1 MLSFSLWHNGNY
13 ASLGESLRH
22 GIFQGVSIVTST
34 GFATADTN
42 IWPALCICILVYMSV
57 QGGMAGS
64 TAGGLK
70 SDRILMA
77 GKVIKAQLRQQ
88 QHPGAI
94 IHIKNDGIVQSPSV
108 VNFAI
113 LYIVIYAF
121 IILLGTIFNAACGL
135 DTLTSFTAS
144 VASMGNIGPGFGEV
158 GSLCNLS
165 EMPVMVKLFSTLQM
179 LLGRLEIFGL
189 LHFFTMK
196 WWI

>member
-1 MLSFSLWHNGNY
+1 
-13 ASLGESLRH
+13 
-22 GIFQGVSIVTST
+22 
-34 GFATADTN
+34 
-42 IWPALCICILVYMSV
+42 
-57 QGGMAGS
+57 MAGS

-77 GKVIKAQLRQQ
+77 YKVIKAQLRQQ
-88 QHPGAI
+88 QHPSAVI
-94 IHIKNDGIVQSPSV
+94 RIKNDGITQNPSV

-113 LYIVIYAF
+113 LYIVFYAF
-121 IILLGTIFNAACGL
+121 IILVGTIINAACGL

-158 GSLCNLS
+158 GSLSNFSSTPIL
-165 EMPVMVKLFSTLQM
+165 VKFVSTLQM

-189 LHFFTMK
+189 LHFFSMK